1 MRSIRTAALVLRQQ
15 VQAEQDQL
23 YLLYTAAQG
32 KVLARAFGV
41 AKVNRLT
48 AGHLLA
54 FVPVDLLLQERQQR
68 WTIIDAR
75 ALQYHQQMSV
85 ANIAR
90 MQVIVQLIDFLIEP
104 NVADVTLWQALNNC
118 TQRLFGQTYPL
129 TFLTCLVEVLQ
140 VLGLMPSITHCVI
153 TGQAI
158 DWAKDD
164 YWWSSLAGGLVCEAA
179 LPQAPGAIKLQTKE
193 TIKLLKILVEQ
204 PNLGERLRVPWT
216 NISEA
221 EQLLLSYIELLV
233 QKTVKALPFIYT
245 A

>member
-1 MRSIRTAALVLRQQ
+1 MRTVRTAALVLRQQ
-15 VQAEQDQL
+15 VLAEQDQL

-48 AGHLLA
+48 AGHLLP
-54 FVPVDLLLQERQQR
+54 FVPIDLLLQEKQQR

-75 ALQYHQQMSV
+75 ALGYHQQLSV

-104 NVADVTLWQALNNC
+104 NAPDAGLWRALNNC
-118 TQRLFGQTYPL
+118 IQRLFGPTYPL
-129 TFLTCLVEVLQ
+129 TFLVCLVEVLQ
-140 VLGLMPSITHCVI
+140 VLGLMPSTTHCVV
-153 TGQAI
+153 TGQTI
-158 DWAKDD
+158 NWANDD
-164 YWWSSLAGGLVCEAA
+164 YWWSSLAGGLVSEGA
-179 LPQAPGAIKLQTKE
+179 LTQAPGAIKLQTKE
-193 TIKLLKILVEQ
+193 TLKLLKILVEQ
-204 PNLGERLRVPWT
+204 PNLAERLRVSWA

-245 A
+245 T